1 VRGTDVAIETAGIV
15 LATDDLNRIPKLF
28 KISRATITIIK
39 ANIAIAMAV
48 NVLGIAFSMYG
59 ILPPLLASIVH
70 ESNALV
76 GLFNSL
82 RLLRVD

>member
-1 VRGTDVAIETAGIV
+1 VHDIEQLKV
-15 LATDDLNRIPKLF
+15 LPLG
-28 KISRATITIIK
+28 RATIRIIK

-59 ILPPLLASIVH
+59 ILPPLLASVVH

-82 RLLRVD
+82 RLLRVVLT

>member
-1 VRGTDVAIETAGIV
+1 MLVHDIEQLEV
-15 LATDDLNRIPKLF
+15 LSLG
-28 KISRATITIIK
+28 RATIRIIK

-59 ILPPLLASIVH
+59 ILPPLLASVVH

-82 RLLRVD
+82 RLLRVDCARRPDLVCW